1 MMWGVITPE
10 ATEGARAY
18 WREQTKRQQA
28 RKAGLP
34 VEPRRRGRPRKW
46 MRVPYVAPV
55 APVAPASTPV
65 TPNPWVTGPA
75 AAAKLT
81 GTK

>member
-1 MMWGVITPE
+1 MSADQQFYTFPPE
-10 ATEGARAY
+10 LQEAVNKYNHLKYHAKREG
-18 WREQTKRQQA
+18 KI
-28 RKAGLP
+28 L
-34 VEPRRRGRPRKW
+34 RRRGRPRKW

-65 TPNPWVTGPA
+65 TPNPWVTGPN